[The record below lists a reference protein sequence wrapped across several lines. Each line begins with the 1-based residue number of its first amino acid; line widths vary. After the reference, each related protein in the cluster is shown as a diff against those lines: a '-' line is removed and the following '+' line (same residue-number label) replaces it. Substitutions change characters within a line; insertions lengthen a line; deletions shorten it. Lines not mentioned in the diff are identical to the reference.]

1 MTETAATRIPKGTFT
16 TADQF
21 RSGVVFNVQKF
32 CLHDGPG
39 IRTTVFLKGC
49 PLACAWCS
57 NPEAQALAPQEIRDL
72 NSADENA
79 ATTVGRYTCVSDVV
93 DECMKDKDF
102 YDESGGGVTL
112 SGGEA
117 LYQPRFALNL
127 LRQLQLRGVHTA
139 VETTAFVS
147 PKMFKRFIPYVD
159 LFLIDVKHH
168 DRDSHKKWT
177 GVGTRRI
184 HANIAAAI
192 YRGKDVLVRIPV
204 IPGVNDSLD
213 DAQAFCELFHRLGVT
228 RVQLLPFHQFGE
240 RKYQALGLDYQFTDV
255 PSLHPEDLLDY
266 EAVFLKN
273 GIHASF

>member
-1 MTETAATRIPKGTFT
+1 MSKSATARKPKKSFT

-39 IRTTVFLKGC
+39 IRTVVFLKGC
-49 PLACAWCS
+49 PLRCAWCS
-57 NPEAQALAPQEIRDL
+57 NPEAQQLAPEEMADL
-72 NSADENA
+72 NATEPGA
-79 ATTVGRYTCVSDVV
+79 MTTVGTYECVADVV
-93 DECMKDKDF
+93 DECLKDRPF
-102 YDESGGGVTL
+102 YEESGGGVTL

-127 LRQLQLRGVHTA
+127 LRQLQRNGIHTA
-139 VETTAFVS
+139 LETTAFVS
-147 PKMFKRFIPYVD
+147 PKMFKQFIPYVD

-168 DRDSHKKWT
+168 DRASHKKWT
-177 GVGTRRI
+177 GVGNRRI

-228 RVQLLPFHQFGE
+228 RVQLLPFHQYGE
-240 RKYQALGLDYQFTDV
+240 SKYQALGMEYVFDGV
-255 PSLHPEDLLDY
+255 PSMHPEDLIDY
-266 EAVFLKN
+266 EAVFLRN
-273 GIHASF
+273 GIRAFV